1 MIRKLGLE
9 QSFEELKDFRR
20 QEDPPRGQ
28 EDPSEDKKTSKK
40 KNQWQVSKKSRKEV
54 FQRRGMIIDKTIE
67 ISN

>member
-40 KNQWQVSKKSRKEV
+40 KNQ
-54 FQRRGMIIDKTIE
+54 
-67 ISN
+67 